1 MTAIAINVLAVARS
15 GVGIALLALPQTT
28 ARLCLLPIAA
38 SSSLIFRL
46 AGSRDFALG
55 ALLWSASASA
65 QTSTSASASADSRKD
80 SVWGLRQAL
89 IAGAVVDAI
98 DLVSVGA
105 CFADGSL
112 ALEPAMLVGAGAALF
127 LGLGLVGLRSSRF
140 SQDGFTQIK

>member
-1 MTAIAINVLAVARS
+1 MSAIAIKVLAVAGS
-15 GVGIALLALPQTT
+15 GVGIALLGLPQST
-28 ARLCLLPIAA
+28 ARMCLLPAAA
-38 SSSLIFRL
+38 SSSLILRL

-65 QTSTSASASADSRKD
+65 PPSTSASADSGKD
-80 SVWGLRQAL
+80 SILGLRQAL
-89 IAGAVVDAI
+89 IAGALVDAI

-112 ALEPAMLVGAGAALF
+112 ALESAVLVGAGAALF

-140 SQDGFTQIK
+140 AQDGYTQIK

>member
-1 MTAIAINVLAVARS
+1 MNAIAINVLAVARS

-28 ARLCLLPIAA
+28 AHMCLLPVAA

-65 QTSTSASASADSRKD
+65 QPSTSASADSRKD
-80 SVWGLRQAL
+80 SVLGLRQAL

-112 ALEPAMLVGAGAALF
+112 PLEPAILVGTGAALF

-140 SQDGFTQIK
+140 SQDGFTQNR

>member
-1 MTAIAINVLAVARS
+1 MTALAINVLAIARS

-28 ARLCLLPIAA
+28 ARICLLPVAA

-55 ALLWSASASA
+55 ALLWTASAST
-65 QTSTSASASADSRKD
+65 QPSTSASADSRKD
-80 SVWGLRQAL
+80 NALGLRQAL

-112 ALEPAMLVGAGAALF
+112 ALEPAMLVGGGAALF
-127 LGLGLVGLRSSRF
+127 LGLGLVGLRGSRF
-140 SQDGFTQIK
+140 S

>member
-1 MTAIAINVLAVARS
+1 MSAIAINVLAIARS

-28 ARLCLLPIAA
+28 ARICLLPTAA

-65 QTSTSASASADSRKD
+65 PPSISASADGRKD
-80 SVWGLRQAL
+80 GVLGLRQAL

-112 ALEPAMLVGAGAALF
+112 ALEPAVLVGAGAALF
-127 LGLGLVGLRSSRF
+127 LGLGLVGLRGPRF
-140 SQDGFTQIK
+140 A